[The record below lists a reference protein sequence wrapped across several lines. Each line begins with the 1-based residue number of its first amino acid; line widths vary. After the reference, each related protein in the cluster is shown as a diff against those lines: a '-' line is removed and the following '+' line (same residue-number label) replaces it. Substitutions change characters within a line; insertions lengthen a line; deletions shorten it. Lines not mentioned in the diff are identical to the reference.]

1 MAHPGAGPAGR
12 GRKGVIATQELIR
25 ILWEMH
31 PIEHLT
37 DFLSSLII
45 VGTAVGMIYPKTRRA
60 IVRHL
65 RDRARIQRIDA
76 DKAEMHDWMA
86 KTDSRLD
93 LAELS
98 NVTLLHDRLYASCTR
113 AVKRGWT
120 TLTELDNIEHLYGVY
135 HQLGGNGTGTELY
148 KRVKQLPI
156 KSESWEEN

>member
-1 MAHPGAGPAGR
+1 M
-12 GRKGVIATQELIR
+12 IATQELIR
-25 ILWEMH
+25 ILWHMH
-31 PIEHLT
+31 PFEQLT
-37 DFLSSLII
+37 KFLSSLII
-45 VGTAVGMIYPKTRRA
+45 VGTAIGMIYPKTRAWIIKRF
-60 IVRHL
+60 

-76 DKAEMHDWMA
+76 DKAEMHDWMT

-98 NVTLLHDRLYASCTR
+98 NVTLLHDRLYAGCIR
-113 AVKRGWT
+113 AVKRRWT
-120 TLTELDNIEHLYGVY
+120 TLTELDNIEHLYKVY